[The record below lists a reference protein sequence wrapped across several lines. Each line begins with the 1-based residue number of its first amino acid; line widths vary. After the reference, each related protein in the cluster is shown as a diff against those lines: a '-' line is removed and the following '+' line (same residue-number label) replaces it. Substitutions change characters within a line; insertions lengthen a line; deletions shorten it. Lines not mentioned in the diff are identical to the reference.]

1 MTTRSKSKSNKPA
14 AKKSSKKNSKAAD
27 FGRKTVRDE
36 IVLSVKDLKTQ
47 FTTKYGTV
55 KAVDGVSFDLKKGE
69 TLGIV
74 GESGS
79 GKSVTSLS
87 LMRLVPQP
95 PGEIVS
101 GEVNL
106 NGKNLLALSEKEMT
120 EVRGGEISLILQD
133 PMTALNPC
141 FSIENQVGEG
151 IRIHQG
157 DKGKNLFEKVVDALK
172 SVRIPA
178 ADQRAK
184 DYPHQLSGGERRKC
198 ECARLLGTNPSYV
211 LFDEPFSALDPI
223 SINDIK
229 SEIYR
234 LKEKGISVIITDH
247 QVREVLD
254 ISDYSYLLFS
264 GEIIAHGTSEKI
276 LGSKEARKFYL
287 GDTFK
292 F

>member
-1 MTTRSKSKSNKPA
+1 MSTKPKLVSSNTGLEVNNLRKSLSGKQI
-14 AKKSSKKNSKAAD
+14 
-27 FGRKTVRDE
+27 VRD
-36 IVLSVKDLKTQ
+36 
-47 FTTKYGTV
+47 
-55 KAVDGVSFDLKKGE
+55 
-69 TLGIV
+69 
-74 GESGS
+74 
-79 GKSVTSLS
+79 
-87 LMRLVPQP
+87 
-95 PGEIVS
+95 
-101 GEVNL
+101 
-106 NGKNLLALSEKEMT
+106 
-120 EVRGGEISLILQD
+120 ISIK
-133 PMTALNPC
+133 
-141 FSIENQVGEG
+141 V
-151 IRIHQG
+151 
-157 DKGKNLFEKVVDALK
+157 DKGKVIGLLGPNGAGKSTTLYCIMGLIICDSGEIKLNSNDITALPMWK
-172 SVRIPA
+172 RAQAGLGYLPQQPSIFRGLSVENNIMA
-178 ADQRAK
+178 ILETTELSLDQRINRLEELLAEFNLTHLRNAM
-184 DYPHQLSGGERRKC
+184 PHQLSGGERRKC

-234 LKEKGISVIITDH
+234 LKKKGISVIITDH